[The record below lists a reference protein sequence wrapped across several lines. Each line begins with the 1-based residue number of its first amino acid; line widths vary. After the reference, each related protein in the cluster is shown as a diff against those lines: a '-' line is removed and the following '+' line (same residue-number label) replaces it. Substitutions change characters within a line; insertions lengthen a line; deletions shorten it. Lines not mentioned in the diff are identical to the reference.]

1 MGSLLKASTSSEA
14 LVVPDPI
21 LSGVGRSNSASRCRV
36 AVFTEGSI
44 VARVF
49 WKGFTGTIVLVD
61 PDAFSPTAEFVRVFL
76 TSSSSFP
83 SPSPSV
89 SLLKGSP
96 KDSSAESDVVG
107 DAGDGEPMRPP
118 RFKRC
123 SSTSSVSGKPGCGKD
138 EVEDSM
144 RTAPF
149 VLRGFGDDLTAIALL
164 LSL

>member
-1 MGSLLKASTSSEA
+1 M
-14 LVVPDPI
+14 
-21 LSGVGRSNSASRCRV
+21 
-36 AVFTEGSI
+36 
-44 VARVF
+44 
-49 WKGFTGTIVLVD
+49 LVD
-61 PDAFSPTAEFVRVFL
+61 PNAFSPTAEFVRVFL
-76 TSSSSFP
+76 TSSSSSFP

-96 KDSSAESDVVG
+96 KDSSAESDDIVG

>member
-1 MGSLLKASTSSEA
+1 MLLLLSRIAPLIEFCRTGCDDGVPEPDGFVLPVMRSLLKASTSSEA

-21 LSGVGRSNSASRCRV
+21 LSGVGRSNSASRFSV

-49 WKGFTGTIVLVD
+49 WKGFMGTIVLVD

-76 TSSSSFP
+76 TSSSSSFP

-96 KDSSAESDVVG
+96 KDSSAESDDIVG
-107 DAGDGEPMRPP
+107 DAGDGEPM
-118 RFKRC
+118 
-123 SSTSSVSGKPGCGKD
+123 
-138 EVEDSM
+138 
-144 RTAPF
+144 
-149 VLRGFGDDLTAIALL
+149 
-164 LSL
+164 